1 MPEQKIMWTNKQGE
15 WFDTY
20 EEALRSERN
29 HEREQILNEL
39 NALISQSASEPS
51 EVVVDYIMQNFE
63 RESNEQ
69 I

>member
-1 MPEQKIMWTNKQGE
+1 MPNQKIMWTNKQGE

-63 RESNEQ
+63 RVE
-69 I
+69 